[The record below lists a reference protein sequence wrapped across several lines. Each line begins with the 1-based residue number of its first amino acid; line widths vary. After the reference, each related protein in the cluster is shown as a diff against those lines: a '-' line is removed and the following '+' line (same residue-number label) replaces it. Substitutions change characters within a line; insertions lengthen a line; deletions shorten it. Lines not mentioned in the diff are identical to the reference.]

1 MSDAARIHELEVKI
15 AFLEKHVVEQDRA
28 MLEMNDR
35 LAAIEKRLQSLRDRF
50 ERGPENPMPA
60 DEKPPH
66 Y

>member
-1 MSDAARIHELEVKI
+1 MNDADRIRELEVKI

-28 MLEMNDR
+28 MLELNDR
-35 LAAIEKRLQSLRDRF
+35 LAAIEKRLQGLRDRV

>member
-1 MSDAARIHELEVKI
+1 MNEAEQIRELEVKV
-15 AFLEKHVVEQDRA
+15 AFLEKHVGEQDRA
-28 MLEMNDR
+28 VLELTDR
-35 LAAIEKRLQSLRDRF
+35 LAAIEKRLQGLRDRV

>member
-1 MSDAARIHELEVKI
+1 MSDTDRIHELEVKI

-28 MLEMNDR
+28 MLEMSDR

-50 ERGPENPMPA
+50 ERGPDNPMPA

>member
-1 MSDAARIHELEVKI
+1 MSDTDRIHELEVKI

-28 MLEMNDR
+28 MLEMSDR

>member
-1 MSDAARIHELEVKI
+1 MNDAERIRELEVKI
-15 AFLEKHVVEQDRA
+15 AFLEKHIVEQDRA
-28 MLEMNDR
+28 VLELSDR
-35 LAAIEKRLQSLRDRF
+35 LAAIEKRLQGLRDRV

>member
-1 MSDAARIHELEVKI
+1 MSDADRIRELEVKI
-15 AFLEKHVVEQDRA
+15 AFLERHVVEQDRV
-28 MLEMNDR
+28 MLELSDR
-35 LAAIEKRLQSLRDRF
+35 LAALEKRLLGLRERI